1 MLSHLP
7 RHVPPAPVLLAD
19 LGHPTAA
26 EIAKALGVSVRT
38 VWRWQAGDW
47 PRCAQLALFYCSR
60 WGWSQTDSEARFRVS
75 LAEQHVEA
83 LAAELATARA
93 QLVTAV
99 DLANTGAA
107 NAPVMIA

>member
-7 RHVPPAPVLLAD
+7 RHVPPVPVLLAD

-60 WGWSQTDSEARFRVS
+60 WGWSVLDCDARFRVS
-75 LAEQHVEA
+75 LAEQLAQA
-83 LAAELATARA
+83 LAGDLARSRA
-93 QLVTAV
+93 QLEHVLQLV
-99 DLANTGAA
+99 DTGAA
-107 NAPVMIA
+107 NQPVLLA